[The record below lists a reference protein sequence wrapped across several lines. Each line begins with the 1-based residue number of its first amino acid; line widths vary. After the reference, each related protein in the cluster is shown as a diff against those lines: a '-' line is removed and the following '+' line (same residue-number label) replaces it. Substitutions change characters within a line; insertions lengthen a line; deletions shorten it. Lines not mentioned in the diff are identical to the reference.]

1 MGRICL
7 SNKDVILEILSQF
20 SEIFNEFKG
29 YLKNEQKDNIVQF
42 FHSAK
47 SLRDNLPDGKSLIQK
62 TYNITVDVEDKP
74 GIIAVIASALAK
86 ENINIKNIGILN
98 IRETEEGALRIEFED
113 QEEREKG
120 LNVLR
125 TLGYKAR
132 EVE

>member
-1 MGRICL
+1 M
-7 SNKDVILEILSQF
+7 
-20 SEIFNEFKG
+20 
-29 YLKNEQKDNIVQF
+29 
-42 FHSAK
+42 
-47 SLRDNLPDGKSLIQK
+47 
-62 TYNITVDVEDKP
+62 
-74 GIIAVIASALAK
+74 IASALAK